1 MRPSLKLKM
10 PKLALFKNRLYL
22 SAAKLEKEESGLAA
36 IEFALLA
43 PLLIS
48 MYFGLAEVASA
59 VAVNRS
65 VSHSANVVGDLA
77 SQVTNVDKD
86 DMQDVMTATLRV
98 LEIAD
103 PSSISIKIDSI
114 SRDASGKDTFVGQA
128 TLNAGAA
135 ALPAFNSAKVD
146 KTLLNENAG
155 IIVARVAY
163 NYKPFNGAFLDS
175 TVTMSDTFILKPR
188 RSNVVTFANQPN
200 KVFSC
205 TSSGTNVTCS

>member
-1 MRPSLKLKM
+1 MRPSIKTKTTKLT
-10 PKLALFKNRLYL
+10 LLKNRLCH

-59 VAVNRS
+59 VAVNRT

-77 SQVTNVDKD
+77 SQVTNIDKD

-98 LEIAD
+98 LEIAE
-103 PSSISIKIDSI
+103 PNSISIKIDSI
-114 SRDASGKDTFVGQA
+114 SRDSAGKDTMVGQA

-163 NYKPFNGAFLDS
+163 KYKPFNGAFLDS

-200 KVFSC
+200 KVFTC
-205 TSSGTNVTCS
+205 KSSGTNVTCG

>member
-1 MRPSLKLKM
+1 MRPSIKTKTTKLT
-10 PKLALFKNRLYL
+10 LLKNRLCH

-59 VAVNRS
+59 VAVNRT

-77 SQVTNVDKD
+77 SQVTNIDKD

-98 LEIAD
+98 LEIAE
-103 PSSISIKIDSI
+103 PNSISIKIDSI
-114 SRDASGKDTFVGQA
+114 SRDAAGKDTMVGQA

-135 ALPAFNSAKVD
+135 ALPAFNSSKVD
-146 KTLLNENAG
+146 KTLLNENSG

-163 NYKPFNGAFLDS
+163 KYKPFNGAFLDS

-188 RSNVVTFANQPN
+188 RSNIVTFANQPN
-200 KVFSC
+200 KVFTC
-205 TSSGTNVTCS
+205 KSSGTNVTCG